1 VPGARFFYPVMPQ
14 GYLPQPSDPGRLAAL
29 VGPGW
34 ARLLLMGGVRI
45 EAEEALAWGLV
56 DRLCAPEALIGAA
69 RAIAADACAAPAG
82 HAGRIKAM
90 IPRIWSQG

>member
-1 VPGARFFYPVMPQ
+1 MPL
-14 GYLPQPSDPGRLAAL
+14 GYLPQPSDPSRLAAL
-29 VGPGW
+29 VGPGR
-34 ARLLLMGGVRI
+34 AGLLLMGGVRI

-82 HAGRIKAM
+82 HVGRIKAM
-90 IPRIWSQG
+90 IPRTWSQG